1 MIFPD
6 FAIASLLVVIRVA
19 RVCLIKLEFALISR
33 FDKQKK
39 IQKKKKSVFVTCK
52 RKIQKIKKKKKKV
65 KCLIEKQSST
75 IVKSLASRLLKQ
87 LGQ

>member
-19 RVCLIKLEFALISR
+19 RVCLIKLEFALSSR
-33 FDKQKK
+33 FDQQKK
-39 IQKKKKSVFVTCK
+39 IQKKRVCLLLAKGKFRKS
-52 RKIQKIKKKKKKV
+52 KIKKKKV
-65 KCLIEKQSST
+65 KCLIEKQLST